1 MSSDEQIRE
10 ILDKY
15 GRLLVDSTQ
24 IQDRDDLYQL
34 GLSSHASVNV
44 MLAVEEAFD
53 IEFPEHLLRRSTFRS
68 LASIRA
74 AVGDVSSAAPS

>member
-1 MSSDEQIRE
+1 MSIDEKIRE

-44 MLAVEEAFD
+44 MLAVEESFD
-53 IEFPEHLLRRSTFRS
+53 IEFPEHLLRRSTFSS

-74 AVGDVSSAAPS
+74 AVGDVSSAAHS